1 MKNKSHAHKNGSC
14 ENSFD
19 KDVEKLEHLCTVK
32 SYNHSGKQFDHSS
45 KN

>member
-1 MKNKSHAHKNGSC
+1 MSKQ
-14 ENSFD
+14 SFD

-32 SYNHSGKQFDHSS
+32 SYNHGGKQYDRSP